1 MVLCINLN
9 NDKQHQSKEEKQTR
23 KQKTR
28 NNNKETKTGKKNSF
42 LTHVFLLILSMRI
55 PYTQLVLYLCLE
67 KHQMGTF
74 IIFYPLH
81 SNIVL
86 TTPAKNFHSLSKIG
100 HHFVGYLLL
109 HWILWFH
116 IFLGKI

>member
-9 NDKQHQSKEEKQTR
+9 KDKQHQSKEEQQTR

-28 NNNKETKTGKKNSF
+28 NNNKETQTGKKHSF

-55 PYTQLVLYLCLE
+55 PYTQLVLYLGLE

-74 IIFYPLH
+74 IIF
-81 SNIVL
+81 
-86 TTPAKNFHSLSKIG
+86 LS
-100 HHFVGYLLL
+100 FAF
-109 HWILWFH
+109 ILS
-116 IFLGKI
+116 